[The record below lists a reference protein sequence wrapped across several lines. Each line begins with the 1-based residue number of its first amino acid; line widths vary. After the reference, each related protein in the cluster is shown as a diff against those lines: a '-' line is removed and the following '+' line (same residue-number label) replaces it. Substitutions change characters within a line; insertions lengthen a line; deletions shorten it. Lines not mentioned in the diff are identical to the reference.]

1 MYIVFI
7 LQCQTVQNNCQF
19 ICKEQKQS
27 SFLMMSSKKSAR
39 ILLPFLISVQIHTIT
54 GWNMLFNDIIQ
65 GQFYE
70 MTGKCHYI
78 NKRTQTCP
86 YSLLVRLKR
95 VPTLCWSD
103 PNVSILS
110 TGQTQTCPYS
120 LLVRPKR
127 VPTPYWS
134 DPNVSLLS
142 TGKTQTC
149 PYSLLVSGF
158 LHQ

>member
-1 MYIVFI
+1 
-7 LQCQTVQNNCQF
+7 
-19 ICKEQKQS
+19 
-27 SFLMMSSKKSAR
+27 
-39 ILLPFLISVQIHTIT
+39 
-54 GWNMLFNDIIQ
+54 MLFNDIIQ

-120 LLVRPKR
+120 LLIRPKRVPTLYWSDSNVSLLSTGQTQTCPYSLLVRPKR
-127 VPTPYWS
+127 VPTPYW
-134 DPNVSLLS
+134 
-142 TGKTQTC
+142 
-149 PYSLLVSGF
+149 
-158 LHQ
+158 